1 MIDLYSELTSIVD
14 KDYVSNSREELYM
27 YGRDPGLMPAHEPE
41 YVVMPATV
49 EEVQAIIRLANREK
63 IAVVPKGGG
72 LSLTGLVI
80 PQKGGILLDMKKM
93 DRILEVNERGSY
105 AIVEGG
111 TTHGALKSYLLKNYP
126 HLRHSIPD
134 SPPIATVVANAVIH
148 GQGRLTQQRGFN
160 SDMVCGLEVVLPTGE
175 ICKIGSCAISDYW
188 FSKGPPMPDL
198 SSLFF
203 GWFGTTG
210 VITKMAVKLYPCK
223 KYRDALL
230 FLTDKSELV
239 PDIMLR
245 LARTE
250 MIEDLVVTAQPIP
263 LRYSGNYYILFYI
276 TGDSEEEL
284 TFKQK
289 MCWNALWDY
298 FESRDGGFVSLVP
311 EMKAPMLSMPSKD
324 TTRFADVSK
333 GGGFEYSGPIAPIE
347 KYPIFVKKL
356 KDLADKYNLF
366 YSSAARMIDGGHS
379 MMFSFSYTFN
389 RADTQTMKRAKEAL
403 DEAAEFALENGG
415 VMWKPNL
422 DEQKMTMK
430 KMDPNT
436 LDLMMKVKKLLD
448 PNGIMNPGNWEVS
461 R

>member
-1 MIDLYSELTSIVD
+1 MIDIYSELTSIVD
-14 KDYVSNSREELYM
+14 KDFVSNKPEELYM

-41 YVVMPATV
+41 YVVMPSTV
-49 EEVQAIIRLANREK
+49 EEVQAIVRLANREK
-63 IAVVPKGGG
+63 IAIVPKGGG

-93 DRILEVNERGSY
+93 DRIIEINEKGSY
-105 AIVEGG
+105 ALIEGG
-111 TTHGALKSYLLKNYP
+111 TTHGALKSHLLKNYP

-175 ICKIGSCAISDYW
+175 VCKIGSCSVSDYW
-188 FSKGPPMPDL
+188 FSKGPPLPDL

-210 VITKMAVKLYPCK
+210 IITKMAIKLYPCK
-223 KYRDALL
+223 KLRDAML
-230 FLTDKSELV
+230 FLTDRAELV
-239 PDIMLR
+239 PDIMLK
-245 LARTE
+245 LGRTE

-263 LRYSGNYYILFYI
+263 LRYAGNYYILFYI
-276 TGDSEEEL
+276 TGDNEEEL
-284 TFKQK
+284 EFKRK
-289 MCWNALWDY
+289 FCWNALWEY
-298 FESRDGGFVSLVP
+298 FERRDGGFVSLIP

-347 KYPIFVKKL
+347 KYAVYVKKL
-356 KDLADKYNLF
+356 EELAAKYNLY
-366 YSSAARMIDGGHS
+366 YSSAARLIDGGHS

-389 RADTQTMKRAKEAL
+389 RADPQTMKRAKQAL
-403 DEAAEFALENGG
+403 DEAAEYALDNGG

-422 DEQKMTMK
+422 DEQKITMR

-436 LDLMMKVKKLLD
+436 LDLMMRIKKLLD

-461 R
+461 

>member
-1 MIDLYSELTSIVD
+1 MIDIYNELTSIVD
-14 KDYVSNSREELYM
+14 KDFVSNKPEELYI

-41 YVVMPATV
+41 YVVMPSTV
-49 EEVQAIIRLANREK
+49 EEVQAIVRLANREK
-63 IAVVPKGGG
+63 IAIVPKGGG

-93 DRILEVNERGSY
+93 DRIIEINEKGSY
-105 AIVEGG
+105 ALIEGG
-111 TTHGALKSYLLKNYP
+111 TTHGALKSHLLKNYP

-175 ICKIGSCAISDYW
+175 VCKIGTSAVSDYW
-188 FSKGPPMPDL
+188 FSKGAPLPDL

-203 GWFGTTG
+203 GWCGTTG
-210 VITKMAVKLYPCK
+210 IITKMAVKLYPCK
-223 KYRDALL
+223 KLRDVML
-230 FLTDKSELV
+230 FLTDRAELV
-239 PDIMLR
+239 PDIMLK
-245 LARTE
+245 LGRTE

-263 LRYSGNYYILFYI
+263 LRYAGNYYILFYI

-284 TFKQK
+284 EYKRK
-289 MCWNALWDY
+289 YCWHTLWEY
-298 FESRDGGFVSLVP
+298 FEKRDGGFVSLVP
-311 EMKAPMLSMPSKD
+311 EMKAPLLSMPSKD

-347 KYPIFVKKL
+347 KYAVYVKKL
-356 KDLADKYNLF
+356 EELAVKYNLY

-389 RADTQTMKRAKEAL
+389 RADAQTMKRAKQAL
-403 DEAAEFALENGG
+403 DEAAEYALDNGG

-422 DEQKMTMK
+422 DEQKITIR
-430 KMDPNT
+430 KMESKYSGVDDAESKNFWIPT
-436 LDLMMKVKKLLD
+436 V
-448 PNGIMNPGNWEVS
+448 
-461 R
+461 

>member
-1 MIDLYSELTSIVD
+1 MIDIYSELTNIVD
-14 KDYVSNSREELYM
+14 KDYVSNAREELYM
-27 YGRDPGLMPAHEPE
+27 YGRDPGLMPPHEPD
-41 YVVMPATV
+41 YVVMPSTV

-93 DRILEVNERGSY
+93 DKILEINERGSY
-105 AIVEGG
+105 ALIEGG
-111 TTHGALKSYLLKNYP
+111 VTHGALKSHLLKNYP

-134 SPPIATVVANAVIH
+134 SPPIATVAANAVIH

-175 ICKIGSCAISDYW
+175 ICRIGTCSVSDYW

-198 SSLFF
+198 SGLFF
-203 GWFGTTG
+203 GWCGTTG
-210 VITKMAVKLYPCK
+210 IITKIAMKLYPGK
-223 KYRDALL
+223 KYREPVL
-230 FLTDKSELV
+230 FLTDKAELV
-239 PDIMLR
+239 SDIMLR

-263 LRYSGNYYILFYI
+263 MRYRGNYYILFYI
-276 TGDSEEEL
+276 TGNDVEEMEY
-284 TFKQK
+284 KRK
-289 MCWNALWDY
+289 YCWNTLWDY

-347 KYPIFVKKL
+347 KYPIFVRKL
-356 KDLADKYNLF
+356 EELAGKYNLY
-366 YSSAARMIDGGHS
+366 YSSAARMIDCGHS

-389 RADTQTMKRAKEAL
+389 RADPQTMKRAKDAL

-415 VMWKPNL
+415 VMWKPNI

-430 KMDPNT
+430 MMDPNT
-436 LDLMMKVKKLLD
+436 LDLMMKIRKLLD

>member
-1 MIDLYSELTSIVD
+1 MIDIYSELTSIVD
-14 KDYVSNSREELYM
+14 KDFVSNSKEELYM

-41 YVVMPATV
+41 FVVMPTTV
-49 EEVQAIIRLANREK
+49 NEVQAIIRLANREK

-80 PQKGGILLDMKKM
+80 PQKGGILLDMKRM
-93 DRILEVNERGSY
+93 DKIIEVNEKGSY

-111 TTHGALKSYLLKNYP
+111 TTHGALKSYLLKHYP

-175 ICKIGSCAISDYW
+175 ICKIGSCSVSPYW

-210 VITKMAVKLYPCK
+210 LITKLAIKLYPCK
-223 KYRDALL
+223 KYRDAML
-230 FLTDKSELV
+230 FLTDKAEHV

-245 LARTE
+245 LGRTE
-250 MIEDLVVTAQPIP
+250 MIEDLVVNAQPIP
-263 LRYSGNYYILFYI
+263 LRYRGNFYILFYI

-284 TFKQK
+284 EFKRR
-289 MCWNALWDY
+289 MAWNVLWDY
-298 FESRDGGFVSLVP
+298 FEKREGGFVSLGQ

-347 KYPIFVKKL
+347 KYPIYVKKL
-356 KDLADKYNLF
+356 AELAEKYDLF

-389 RADTQTMKRAKEAL
+389 RADPQTMKRAKEAL
-403 DEAAEFALENGG
+403 DEAAEFAIENGG

-422 DEQKMTMK
+422 DEQKMTME

-436 LDLMMKVKKLLD
+436 LDLMMKIKKLLD

-461 R
+461 K